1 MGETG
6 EDIGVEAGIVV
17 GEDGPLG
24 GADEGG
30 LLGGADED
38 ESLGAGGAV
47 AEDMGEV
54 GPIGDAGEEAV
65 GTDCDGTVLQL
76 YGQVTTVAM
85 TGMVTVG
92 IEGEAKLTVPTEGV
106 ATLAVLTE
114 GEAKVT
120 VLTEGMFMLREG
132 VIAD

>member
-30 LLGGADED
+30 LLGGADE
-38 ESLGAGGAV
+38 
-47 AEDMGEV
+47 
-54 GPIGDAGEEAV
+54 DAGEEAV

-92 IEGEAKLTVPTEGV
+92 IEGEAKLAVPTEGV